1 MTIVHTDY
9 RRKRPPKWKTT
20 DWHPGVVEVAVY
32 ACKEG
37 AKVMQS
43 DLRMPDDN
51 FMMTRRR
58 VVALAASVTLS
69 GCGFEPVYMP
79 TASGKAG
86 VAQRELA
93 AIQVDQI
100 PDRPGQLLRQALQ
113 DRLEGA
119 GSEVAH
125 RYDLSVSFGISGEG
139 IAVEQTTIA
148 TRLRLVGSATWTLTA
163 QDPGRTKLTSGTA
176 KAVDAINLF
185 DTQIFAAD
193 LENEAIT
200 RRVAGALADQ
210 ITLQL
215 ATYFRKQAAQ
225 SS

>member
-1 MTIVHTDY
+1 
-9 RRKRPPKWKTT
+9 
-20 DWHPGVVEVAVY
+20 
-32 ACKEG
+32 
-37 AKVMQS
+37 MQT
-43 DLRMPDDN
+43 DLRMPNDG

-58 VVALAASVTLS
+58 IIALTASVTLS

-93 AIQVDQI
+93 AIRVDQI

-119 GSEVAH
+119 GSEVAR

-139 IAVEQTTIA
+139 IAVEQNTVV
-148 TRLRLVGSATWTLTA
+148 TRLRMIGSATWILSA
-163 QDPGRTKLTSGTA
+163 QDPGRTKLTSGSA
-176 KAVDAINLF
+176 RAIDAVNVF

-193 LENEAIT
+193 QETEAVT
-200 RRVAGALADQ
+200 RRVAAALADQ